1 MTIKELDP
9 QIVWKNFYALTQI
22 PRPSK
27 HEELAVEYMYNW
39 GKEHG
44 LETIKDEVGNII
56 IRKPATPG
64 CENMKGVI
72 LQGHIDMVPQ
82 KNNDTVHDFEKDPIQ
97 PWIDG
102 EWVKAKGTTL
112 GADNGLGLAMAMA
125 VLESTDLKHGPIE
138 LLCTID
144 EETGMTGAMA
154 LKPGV
159 LEGDILINLDS
170 ETEGEL
176 YVGCAGG
183 LDASAAATYVPA
195 EAPEAHECWSLAV
208 KGFKGGHSGMDI
220 ILCRGNA
227 NKIAARVLYALMT
240 KADVKLLDL
249 EGGTLRNAIPREAFA
264 TVYVP
269 EAKVAEAQKV
279 FAEVSAAIKAEY
291 AGTDPDAEFIFKPYE
306 CAEGECCCHGDECKY
321 VPEADALR
329 FVRAILACPDGVE
342 RMSSEMAGLVET
354 SNNLAM
360 VKIEGGEF
368 SVKTLMRSSVDTA
381 KDALAQKF
389 ESVFAL
395 AGVETSFAGGYSGW
409 APNPDSAILATMKK
423 VYNDLYGKEPAVMAI
438 HAGLECGILSGAY
451 PNWDMVSCGPT
462 LMSPHSPDERANI
475 PSVAKCWEFLK
486 AVLENI
492 PVK

>member
-1 MTIKELDP
+1 MSIKELDP

-44 LETIKDEVGNII
+44 LETIKDEIGNII

-97 PWIDG
+97 TWIDG

-125 VLESTDLKHGPIE
+125 VLESSDLKHGPIE

-159 LEGDILINLDS
+159 LQGEILINLDS

-183 LDASAAATYVPA
+183 LDASASATYAPA
-195 EAPEAHECWSLAV
+195 DYDKNWLCYSLAV

-227 NKIAARVLYALMT
+227 NKLAARLLLELML
-240 KADVKLLDL
+240 KADVKLLDF

-269 EAKVAEAQKV
+269 ADKLAEAEKV

-291 AGTDPDAEFIFKPYE
+291 AGTDPDSEFIFKPYE
-306 CAEGECCCHGDECKY
+306 CAEGECCGGDECKY
-321 VPEADALR
+321 VPEADAVR
-329 FVRAILACPDGVE
+329 FVRAIIACPDGVE
-342 RMSSEMAGLVET
+342 RMSSEMPGLVET

>member
-1 MTIKELDP
+1 
-9 QIVWKNFYALTQI
+9 
-22 PRPSK
+22 
-27 HEELAVEYMYNW
+27 
-39 GKEHG
+39 
-44 LETIKDEVGNII
+44 
-56 IRKPATPG
+56 
-64 CENMKGVI
+64 
-72 LQGHIDMVPQ
+72 
-82 KNNDTVHDFEKDPIQ
+82 
-97 PWIDG
+97 
-102 EWVKAKGTTL
+102 
-112 GADNGLGLAMAMA
+112 
-125 VLESTDLKHGPIE
+125 
-138 LLCTID
+138 
-144 EETGMTGAMA
+144 
-154 LKPGV
+154 
-159 LEGDILINLDS
+159 
-170 ETEGEL
+170 
-176 YVGCAGG
+176 
-183 LDASAAATYVPA
+183 
-195 EAPEAHECWSLAV
+195 
-208 KGFKGGHSGMDI
+208 MDI

-227 NKIAARVLYALMT
+227 NKLAARLLLELML
-240 KADVKLLDL
+240 KADVRLLDF

-269 EAKVAEAQKV
+269 ADKLAEAEKV

-291 AGTDPDAEFIFKPYE
+291 AGTDPDSEFIFKPYE
-306 CAEGECCCHGDECKY
+306 CAEGECCGDDECKY
-321 VPEADALR
+321 VPEADAVR
-329 FVRAILACPDGVE
+329 FVRAIIACPDGVE
-342 RMSSEMAGLVET
+342 RMSSEMPGLVET

-395 AGVETSFAGGYSGW
+395 AGAETSFAGGYSGW

>member
-9 QIVWKNFYALTQI
+9 QIVWKNFYELTQI

-39 GKEHG
+39 GKSHG
-44 LETIKDEVGNII
+44 LETIKDEIGNIV

-97 PWIDG
+97 TWIDG

-112 GADNGLGLAMAMA
+112 GADNGLGVAMGMA
-125 VLESTDLKHGPIE
+125 VLESDNLKHGPIE
-138 LLCTID
+138 LLVTVD
-144 EETGMTGAMA
+144 EETGMTGANA
-154 LKPGV
+154 LKPG
-159 LEGDILINLDS
+159 LLQGDILINLDS

-183 LDASAAATYVPA
+183 LDASAYDTYVPA
-195 EAPEAHECWSLAV
+195 EAPAGHECWSLAV

-220 ILCRGNA
+220 ILYRGNA
-227 NKIAARVLYALMT
+227 NKVAARVLYALMT
-240 KADVKLLDL
+240 EAEVKLLDL
-249 EGGTLRNAIPREAFA
+249 EGGTLRNAIPREVFA
-264 TVYVP
+264 TVYIP
-269 EAKVAEAQKV
+269 ESRLADAQKV
-279 FAEVSAAIKAEY
+279 FDRVAAEVKAEY
-291 AGTDPDAEFIFKPYE
+291 AGTDPDAEFVFKPYE

-329 FVRAILACPDGVE
+329 FIRAILACPDGVE

-360 VKIEGGEF
+360 VKIEAGEF

-381 KDALAQKF
+381 KAALAQKF
-389 ESVFAL
+389 EAVFSL
-395 AGVETSFAGGYSGW
+395 AGIKVAFAGGYSGW

-451 PNWDMVSCGPT
+451 PHWDMVSCGPT

>member
-1 MTIKELDP
+1 MSIKELDP

-72 LQGHIDMVPQ
+72 LQGHVDMVPQ
-82 KNNDTVHDFEKDPIQ
+82 KNADTVHDFLKDPIQ
-97 PWIDG
+97 TWIDG

-125 VLESTDLKHGPIE
+125 VLESSDIKHGPIE

-154 LKPGV
+154 LKPGI
-159 LEGDILINLDS
+159 LQGDILINLDS

-183 LDASAAATYVPA
+183 LDASATATYIPA
-195 EAPEAHECWSLAV
+195 EAPEAHECWSLTV

-227 NKIAARVLYALMT
+227 NKLAARIIYELMT

-291 AGTDPDAEFIFKPYE
+291 AGTDPDSEFIFKPYE

-321 VPEADALR
+321 VPEADAFR
-329 FVRAILACPDGVE
+329 FIRAILACPDGVE
-342 RMSSEMAGLVET
+342 RMSSEMPGLVET

-360 VKIEGGEF
+360 VKIEAGEF

-389 ESVFAL
+389 EAIFSL
-395 AGVETSFAGGYSGW
+395 AGIETSFAGGYSGW
-409 APNPDSAILATMKK
+409 APNPDSAKI
-423 VYNDLYGKEPAVMAI
+423 G
-438 HAGLECGILSGAY
+438 
-451 PNWDMVSCGPT
+451 
-462 LMSPHSPDERANI
+462 RAH
-475 PSVAKCWEFLK
+475 V
-486 AVLENI
+486 
-492 PVK
+492 

>member
-1 MTIKELDP
+1 MSIQNLDP
-9 QIVWKNFYALTQI
+9 QIVWKNFYDLTQI

-39 GKEHG
+39 GKAHG
-44 LETIKDEVGNII
+44 LETIKDEIGNIV

-64 CENMKGVI
+64 FENRKGVI

-97 PWIDG
+97 TWIDG

-112 GADNGLGLAMAMA
+112 GADNGLGVAMGMA
-125 VLESTDLKHGPIE
+125 VLESDNLQHGPIE
-138 LLCTID
+138 LLVTVD
-144 EETGMTGAMA
+144 EETGMTGANA
-154 LKPGV
+154 LKPG
-159 LEGDILINLDS
+159 LLQGDILINLDS

-183 LDASAAATYVPA
+183 LDATASATYVPA
-195 EAPEAHECWSLAV
+195 EYDKNWLCYSLAV

-220 ILCRGNA
+220 ILYRGNA
-227 NKIAARVLYALMT
+227 NKVAARVLYALMT
-240 KADVKLLDL
+240 KAGVKLLDF

-269 EAKVAEAQKV
+269 ADKLAEAEKV

-291 AGTDPDAEFIFKPYE
+291 AGTDPDSEFIFKPYE
-306 CAEGECCCHGDECKY
+306 CAEGECCCGGDECKY
-321 VPEADALR
+321 VPEADAIR
-329 FVRAILACPDGVE
+329 FVRAIIACPDGVE

-360 VKIEGGEF
+360 VKIEGGQF

-381 KDALAQKF
+381 KEALAQKF
-389 ESVFAL
+389 ESIFAL
-395 AGVETSFAGGYSGW
+395 AGIETSFAGGYSGW

-451 PNWDMVSCGPT
+451 PHWDMVSCGPT

>member
-72 LQGHIDMVPQ
+72 LQGHVDMVPQ
-82 KNNDTVHDFEKDPIQ
+82 KNADTVHDFEKDPIQ
-97 PWIDG
+97 TWIDG

-125 VLESTDLKHGPIE
+125 VLESSDLKHGPIE

-159 LEGDILINLDS
+159 LQGEILINLDS

-183 LDASAAATYVPA
+183 LDASASATYVPA
-195 EAPEAHECWSLAV
+195 DYDKNWLCYSLAV

-227 NKIAARVLYALMT
+227 NKLAARLLLELML
-240 KADVKLLDL
+240 KADVRLLDF

-269 EAKVAEAQKV
+269 ADKLAEAEKV

-291 AGTDPDAEFIFKPYE
+291 AGTDPDSEFIFKPYE
-306 CAEGECCCHGDECKY
+306 CAEGECCGDDECKY
-321 VPEADALR
+321 VPEADAVR
-329 FVRAILACPDGVE
+329 FVRAIIACPDGVE
-342 RMSSEMAGLVET
+342 RMSSEMPGLVET

-395 AGVETSFAGGYSGW
+395 AGAETSFAGGYSGW

>member
-1 MTIKELDP
+1 MSIKELDP

-72 LQGHIDMVPQ
+72 LQGHVDMVPQ
-82 KNNDTVHDFEKDPIQ
+82 KNADTVHDFEKDPIQ
-97 PWIDG
+97 TWIDG

-125 VLESTDLKHGPIE
+125 VLESSDLKHGPIE

-159 LEGDILINLDS
+159 LQGEILINLDS

-183 LDASAAATYVPA
+183 LDASASATYVPA
-195 EAPEAHECWSLAV
+195 DYDKNWLCYSLAV

-227 NKIAARVLYALMT
+227 NKLAARLLLELML
-240 KADVKLLDL
+240 KADVRLLDF

-269 EAKVAEAQKV
+269 ADKLAEAEKV

-291 AGTDPDAEFIFKPYE
+291 AGTDPDSEFIFKPYE
-306 CAEGECCCHGDECKY
+306 CAEGECCGDDECKY
-321 VPEADALR
+321 VPEADAVR
-329 FVRAILACPDGVE
+329 FVRAIIACPDGVE
-342 RMSSEMAGLVET
+342 RMSSEMPGLVET

-395 AGVETSFAGGYSGW
+395 AGAETSFAGGYSGW

>member
-1 MTIKELDP
+1 MKLTDLKPE
-9 QIVWKNFYALTQI
+9 ALWRHFEAITHI
-22 PRPSK
+22 PRPSH
-27 HEELAVEYMYNW
+27 HEAEIRQYVIDFAAAQ
-39 GKEHG
+39 G
-44 LETIKDEVGNII
+44 LECVVDDACNVLV
-56 IRKPATPG
+56 RKPATAG
-64 CENMKGVI
+64 MENRRTVVI
-72 LQGHIDMVPQ
+72 QAHLDMVPQ
-82 KNNDTVHDFEKDPIQ
+82 KNNDKVFDFEKDGIQ
-97 PWIDG
+97 AYVDG
-102 EWVKAKGTTL
+102 EWVTADGTTL
-112 GADNGLGLAMAMA
+112 GADNGLGVAMGMA

-138 LLCTID
+138 LLITVD
-144 EETGMTGAMA
+144 EETGMTGANA
-154 LKPGV
+154 LKPG
-159 LEGDILINLDS
+159 LLQGDILINLDS

-183 LDASAAATYVPA
+183 LDASASATYVPA
-195 EAPEAHECWSLAV
+195 EYDKDWLCYSLAV

-227 NKIAARVLYALMT
+227 NKIAARILLELLT
-240 KADVKLLDL
+240 KADVKLLDF

-269 EAKVAEAQKV
+269 ADKLADAEKV
-279 FAEVSAAIKAEY
+279 FAEVSSAIKAEY
-291 AGTDPDAEFIFKPYE
+291 AGTDPDSEFIFKPYE
-306 CAEGECCCHGDECKY
+306 CAEGECCCGGDECKY
-321 VPEADALR
+321 VPEADAVR
-329 FVRAILACPDGVE
+329 FVRAIIACPDGVE
-342 RMSSEMAGLVET
+342 RMSSEMPGLVET

-381 KDALAQKF
+381 KEALAQKF
-389 ESVFAL
+389 EAVFAL

-451 PNWDMVSCGPT
+451 PHWDMVSCGPT

>member
-1 MTIKELDP
+1 MSIQNLDP

-27 HEELAVEYMYNW
+27 HEELAVEYLYNW

-82 KNNDTVHDFEKDPIQ
+82 KNADTVHDFEKDPIQ
-97 PWIDG
+97 TWIDG

-125 VLESTDLKHGPIE
+125 VLESDDIKHGPIE

-159 LEGDILINLDS
+159 LQGDILINLDS

-183 LDASAAATYVPA
+183 LDCSATFTYTTEAVPA
-195 EAPEAHECWSLAV
+195 GYVGQALNV
-208 KGFKGGHSGMDI
+208 KGLVGGHSGMDI
-220 ILCRGNA
+220 ILYRGNA
-227 NKIAARVLYALMT
+227 NKIAARILYALMT
-240 KADVKLLDL
+240 EADVKLLDL

-269 EAKVAEAQKV
+269 ADKVELAQKV
-279 FAEVSAAIKAEY
+279 FEKAAAECDNMFAAGYLLKAGIVAEKLGDDAKALSLYKTIKAKELH
-291 AGTDPDAEFIFKPYE
+291 A
-306 CAEGECCCHGDECKY
+306 
-321 VPEADALR
+321 
-329 FVRAILACPDGVE
+329 
-342 RMSSEMAGLVET
+342 
-354 SNNLAM
+354 
-360 VKIEGGEF
+360 VKIGREYRI
-368 SVKTLMRSSVDTA
+368 VKSKLIEM
-381 KDALAQKF
+381 L
-389 ESVFAL
+389 
-395 AGVETSFAGGYSGW
+395 
-409 APNPDSAILATMKK
+409 
-423 VYNDLYGKEPAVMAI
+423 
-438 HAGLECGILSGAY
+438 LS
-451 PNWDMVSCGPT
+451 
-462 LMSPHSPDERANI
+462 
-475 PSVAKCWEFLK
+475 
-486 AVLENI
+486 
-492 PVK
+492 

>member
-1 MTIKELDP
+1 MSIKELDP

-72 LQGHIDMVPQ
+72 LQGHVDMVPQ
-82 KNNDTVHDFEKDPIQ
+82 KNADTVHDFLKDPIQ
-97 PWIDG
+97 TWIDG

-125 VLESTDLKHGPIE
+125 VLESNDIKHGPIE

-159 LEGDILINLDS
+159 LEGEILINLDS

-183 LDASAAATYVPA
+183 LDASASATYVPA

-227 NKIAARVLYALMT
+227 NKLAARIIYELMT

-269 EAKVAEAQKV
+269 EAKVAEALKV

-291 AGTDPDAEFIFKPYE
+291 AGTDPDSEFIFKPYE
-306 CAEGECCCHGDECKY
+306 CAEGECCCHSDECKY
-321 VPEADALR
+321 VPEADAFR
-329 FVRAILACPDGVE
+329 FIRAILACPDGVE
-342 RMSSEMAGLVET
+342 RMSSEMPGLVET

-360 VKIEGGEF
+360 VKIEAGEF

-389 ESVFAL
+389 EAIFSL
-395 AGVETSFAGGYSGW
+395 AGIETSFAGGYSGW

-423 VYNDLYGKEPAVMAI
+423 VYNDLYGKEPAVMAM

-451 PNWDMVSCGPT
+451 PNWDIVS
-462 LMSPHSPDERANI
+462 
-475 PSVAKCWEFLK
+475 
-486 AVLENI
+486 
-492 PVK
+492 

>member
-1 MTIKELDP
+1 MIQNLDP
-9 QIVWKNFYALTQI
+9 QVVWKNFHALTQI

-39 GKEHG
+39 GVSHG

-82 KNNDTVHDFEKDPIQ
+82 KNADTVHDFEKDPIQ
-97 PWIDG
+97 TWIDG

-125 VLESTDLKHGPIE
+125 VLESSDLKHGPVE

-154 LKPGV
+154 LKPGI
-159 LEGDILINLDS
+159 LQGDILINLDS

-183 LDASAAATYVPA
+183 LDASAAAKYVPA
-195 EAPEAHECWSLAV
+195 EPQADWSCWSLAV

-220 ILCRGNA
+220 ILYRGNA
-227 NKIAARVLYALMT
+227 NKLAARVLFALMT
-240 KADVKLLDL
+240 EADVKLLDL

-269 EAKVAEAQKV
+269 AGKEEAAQAV
-279 FAEVSAAIKAEY
+279 FARVAAEIKDEY
-291 AGTDPDAEFIFKPYE
+291 AGTDPDSEFVFKPYE
-306 CAEGECCCHGDECKY
+306 CTEGECCGGDECKY

-381 KDALAQKF
+381 KDALAKKF
-389 ESVFAL
+389 ESIFAL
-395 AGVETSFAGGYSGW
+395 AGIETSFAGGYSGW
-409 APNPDSAILATMKK
+409 APNPDSAILATMKQ

-462 LMSPHSPDERANI
+462 LMSPHSPDGRANI